1 MIMASVVM
9 LTTSCNK
16 KDSDP
21 MYVSIATIVEGG
33 GLLGSRIY
41 VEFDNGKTAYVT
53 NANDLQVNPPFDNEV
68 RAMIYYT
75 INEAES
81 TDTGYDMV
89 ITLNMV
95 YGVITDY
102 VRFID
107 DHDIGNIADYTAGI
121 GIDEGY

>member
-1 MIMASVVM
+1 MKKLFSIVMIMASVVM

-75 INEAES
+75 QSTSFGTINQPQ
-81 TDTGYDMV
+81 TQ
-89 ITLNMV
+89 TLGMQD
-95 YGVITDY
+95 G
-102 VRFID
+102 
-107 DHDIGNIADYTAGI
+107 
-121 GIDEGY
+121 